1 MDPDDTTAILHGVF
15 ELNAKLAEVAKDVN
29 DIRDLLV
36 DDDEEEETSAR
47 RWPRTRVLGAP

>member
-29 DIRDLLV
+29 DIRDWLV
-36 DDDEEEETSAR
+36 DDDEEEET
-47 RWPRTRVLGAP
+47 